1 MKIEDLPEFKLIS
14 ELFPRIAN
22 KLSLFWG
29 CPEFVSEMLAL
40 QQDSSDRPRA
50 GFPMQ
55 VLFALQ
61 ALEEAHDK
69 EFPKLKRQIPS
80 MWQQLR

>member
-1 MKIEDLPEFKLIS
+1 
-14 ELFPRIAN
+14 
-22 KLSLFWG
+22 
-29 CPEFVSEMLAL
+29 MLDL

-55 VLFALQ
+55 ILFALQ

-69 EFPKLKRQIPS
+69 EFPHLKRNIPS

>member
-1 MKIEDLPEFKLIS
+1 
-14 ELFPRIAN
+14 
-22 KLSLFWG
+22 LFWG
-29 CPEFVSEMLAL
+29 CPEFVAEMLEL

-69 EFPKLKRQIPS
+69 EFPKLKRNIPS

>member
-1 MKIEDLPEFKLIS
+1 MKIEDLPEFKLVND
-14 ELFPRIAN
+14 LFPRIGN

-29 CPEFVSEMLAL
+29 CPEFVSEMLDL

-55 VLFALQ
+55 ILFALQ

-69 EFPKLKRQIPS
+69 EFPHLKRNIPS